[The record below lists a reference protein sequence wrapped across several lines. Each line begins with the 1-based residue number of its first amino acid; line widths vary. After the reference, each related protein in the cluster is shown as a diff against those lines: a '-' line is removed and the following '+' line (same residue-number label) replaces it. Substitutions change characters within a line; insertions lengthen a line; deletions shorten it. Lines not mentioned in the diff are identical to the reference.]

1 MLVLSRK
8 RDEALVFPALGIEV
22 RVLEIRWDRVR
33 IGIDAPE
40 NVRVLRDELLDD
52 DVTEETDAGTD
63 L

>member
-8 RDEALVFPALGIEV
+8 RDEALVFPSLGIEV

-33 IGIDAPE
+33 IGIDAPA

>member
-33 IGIDAPE
+33 IGIEAPA
-40 NVRVLRDELLDD
+40 NVRVLRDELIEDFD
-52 DVTEETDAGTD
+52 TEASDAGTD
-63 L
+63 E